1 MNLLELMQRL
11 KQEFKKY
18 DIPYWLDEGTFLGV
32 IRNGEMIKNDGD
44 IDFSLFYNNIGEI
57 MNILKYLFEKYSFY
71 NYYYIIR

>member
-1 MNLLELMQRL
+1 MQLLKE
-11 KQEFKKY
+11 EFEKY
-18 DIPYWLDEGTFLGV
+18 NIPYWLDEGTLLGA